1 MIVFYFLL
9 FFGILELVI
18 SFSNNKLLTSKILD
32 NKIII
37 NEDEYKKESR
47 KRHRINGV
55 IFLLMSIFYFLAIDK
70 YEPVVMFAGLL
81 LCMFNG
87 LFFDSNTRMY
97 IKDKS

>member
-18 SFSNNKLLTSKILD
+18 SFSNSRLLTSKILD

-37 NEDEYKKESR
+37 NEGEYKKESR
-47 KRHRINGV
+47 KRHRINGG
-55 IFLLMSIFYFLAIDK
+55 IFLLMSVFYFFANE
-70 YEPVVMFAGLL
+70 YEPIIMFVGLL

-97 IKDKS
+97 LKDKS

>member
-18 SFSNNKLLTSKILD
+18 SFSNSRLLTSKILD

-37 NEDEYKKESR
+37 NEGEYKKESR
-47 KRHRINGV
+47 KRHRSNGG
-55 IFLLMSIFYFLAIDK
+55 IFLLMSVFYFFANEYDPII
-70 YEPVVMFAGLL
+70 MFVGLL

-87 LFFDSNTRMY
+87 LFFHSNTRMY
-97 IKDKS
+97 LKYKS